1 MAGAVLTLAAFVLDW
16 DVAIRG
22 ILVTAVSVA
31 ILCGSVYLLL
41 LTDLGSR
48 LGFLV
53 AVTGFFA
60 WMVLMGLVWWIYAIG
75 LKGDD
80 PHWEVK
86 EIVVTEE
93 VDDLSAAATDR
104 VHDLRDWQEV
114 PEGDPTRGEA
124 QASAEAAL
132 IGDEI
137 GIFESSQDFQVV
149 DALQVGGKDDSVV
162 DNWLPL
168 AHPTHYAIIQVQKVI
183 PTRAISEEAGEECPE
198 DTICYP
204 FGDTPPSPEID
215 ETAPVVSV
223 VMTRNLGS
231 KRLPPAV
238 ITVSSLAVFG
248 VLVNHL
254 HRRDK
259 LAEAHRRAGVETTA

>member
-1 MAGAVLTLAAFVLDW
+1 MAGAVTTLAAFVLDW
-16 DVAIRG
+16 DIAIRG
-22 ILVTAVSVA
+22 ILVTAVSIA

-41 LTDLGSR
+41 LTNLGSR
-48 LGFLV
+48 VGFLV
-53 AVTGFFA
+53 AAAAFFG
-60 WMVLMGLVWWIYAIG
+60 WMVIMGLVWWIYAIG

-80 PHWEVK
+80 PHWEVE

-93 VDDLSAAATDR
+93 AADLSAAATDR
-104 VHDLRDWQEV
+104 VHDLGDWEEV

-137 GIFESSQDFQVV
+137 GIFESTQDFAVV
-149 DALQVGGKDDSVV
+149 DVLQVGGKGDSLVDD
-162 DNWLPL
+162 WLPL
-168 AHPTHYAIIQVQKVI
+168 PHPTHFAVVQVQKVI
-183 PTRAISEEAGEECPE
+183 PTRAISEGEECPD
-198 DTICYP
+198 DTICYD
-204 FGDTPPSPEID
+204 FGTTPPAPEID
-215 ETAPVVSV
+215 ETAPVVTS

-238 ITVSSLAVFG
+238 ITLSSFAVFG

-259 LAEAHRRAGVETTA
+259 LAEEHRRATAGSAP